1 MTNHTFAAL
10 DLAQLSTIT
19 GGASTAAESKLVLDK
34 LNARFGSEGVVSFIG
49 KPQFISTGRRG
60 IDTVSG
66 KFDTNALE
74 GGDTQRS
81 FTGLVDTSHRKVS
94 NLHTHIIGAE

>member
-1 MTNHTFAAL
+1 MNNNTFATL
-10 DLAQLSTIT
+10 DLSQLSTIT
-19 GGASTAAESKLVLDK
+19 GGANNAAESKLVMSK
-34 LNARFGSEGVVSFIG
+34 LNSRFGSEGVVSYIG
-49 KPQFISTGRRG
+49 KPEFISTGRRG

-81 FTGLVDTSHRKVS
+81 FTGLVNMNNRKVTG
-94 NLHTHIIGAE
+94 LHTRIIGAE

>member
-1 MTNHTFAAL
+1 VVTCF
-10 DLAQLSTIT
+10 DLAQLATVS
-19 GGASTAAESKLVLDK
+19 GGATTAQKSKLVLDK
-34 LNARFGSEGVVSFIG
+34 LDKRFGSEGVVSYIG

-81 FTGLVDTSHRKVS
+81 FTGLVNMTNHKLTD
-94 NLHTHIIGAE
+94 LHTRIIGAE